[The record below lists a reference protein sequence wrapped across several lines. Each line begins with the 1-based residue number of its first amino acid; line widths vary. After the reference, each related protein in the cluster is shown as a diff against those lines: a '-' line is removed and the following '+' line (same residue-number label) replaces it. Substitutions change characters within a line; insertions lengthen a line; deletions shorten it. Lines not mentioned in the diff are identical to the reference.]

1 MLRGFSAL
9 EQIENPQYNQLI
21 HSPTLYIR
29 RIAMLTREVF
39 LISLVLSDR
48 HCSGVSGSVP
58 R

>member
-1 MLRGFSAL
+1 MYGGDFRHWNKSKIPNILNSF
-9 EQIENPQYNQLI
+9 I
-21 HSPTLYIR
+21 HQRYIR

-48 HCSGVSGSVP
+48 HCSGISGTVP